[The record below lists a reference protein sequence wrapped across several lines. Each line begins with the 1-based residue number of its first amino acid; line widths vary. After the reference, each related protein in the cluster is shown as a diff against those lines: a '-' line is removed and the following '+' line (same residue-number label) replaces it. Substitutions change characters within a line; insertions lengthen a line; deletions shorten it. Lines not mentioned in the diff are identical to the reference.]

1 MSDEAKKPVLQSV
14 KVLDHVRIGHGAFLQ
29 LHRAVVTMVHDDGS
43 ESRQGTY
50 EYLDREVGRD
60 AVVVVLWRHHGPE
73 VEVLIRR
80 GLRMPLLLRKTALTP
95 QVLDPAPGYTLE
107 LVAGL
112 IEPDEEALLE
122 QAPAGATLVLAG
134 RALAEIEEEAGF
146 RLPASR
152 IVPLGSFIYP
162 TTGIFAER
170 LYFFAAQ
177 VHADEEPSAHDGDG
191 SIFEENASTTWW
203 PLSTA
208 IAACVSGKIA
218 DLKTEIGLR
227 RLVDHLAS
235 KAAAR

>member
-1 MSDEAKKPVLQSV
+1 MSEETKKPVLQSV
-14 KVLDHVRIGHGAFLQ
+14 KVLDHARIGHGKFLQ

-60 AVVVVLWRHHGPE
+60 AVVVVLWRAHGPE

-80 GLRMPLLLRKTALTP
+80 GLRIPLLLRKSALTP
-95 QVLDPAPGYTLE
+95 LVLDPAPGYTLE

-112 IEPDEEALLE
+112 IEPDEEAILE
-122 QAPAGATLVLAG
+122 QAPARAPEVLAA

-152 IVPLGSFIYP
+152 IVPLGSFVYP
-162 TTGIFAER
+162 TTGVFAER

-177 VHADEEPSAHDGDG
+177 VHADEEPTVHAGDG
-191 SIFEENASTTWW
+191 SIFEENASTSWW
-203 PLSTA
+203 PLPTA
-208 IAACVSGKIA
+208 ITACVSGTIA

-227 RLVDHLAS
+227 RLADHLAN